1 METSPEEL
9 VETERIESWMREH
22 GSAVRGYLAGILR
35 QRHELDDLVQE
46 VFCRAWQHR
55 ARYEE
60 RGHARTFL
68 LRIAD
73 RLACDRLRQAKREG
87 GMKERLLR
95 SLGLANDVHD
105 PAIETL
111 RSEAAQQLHAAL
123 ASLSPLQRRVL
134 LLRYFGQLTFEEIAG
149 TIECPLNT
157 TLSHCRR
164 GLEKLRGQL
173 SGLAP

>member
-9 VETERIESWMREH
+9 VETERIECWMREH
-22 GSAVRGYLAGILR
+22 GSAVKGYLAGILR
-35 QRHELDDLVQE
+35 QHDLDDLVQE
-46 VFCRAWQHR
+46 VFCRAWQYR

-73 RLACDRLRQAKREG
+73 RLACDRLRQLRHESG
-87 GMKERLLR
+87 LKERLR
-95 SLGLANDVHD
+95 SRLGLGNDKHD
-105 PAIETL
+105 PVHAAL
-111 RSEAAQQLHAAL
+111 HSEAAQQLHVAL

-134 LLRYFGQLTFEEIAG
+134 LLRYFGQLSFEEIAG
-149 TIECPLNT
+149 TIDCPLNT

-164 GLEKLRGQL
+164 GLEKLRGRL
-173 SGLAP
+173 GGLAP